1 MAAGREWWE
10 RFFSG
15 PWLRYQLAMDEP
27 ALVRPAVD
35 FLEAVNDLRPPLA
48 VLDAP
53 CGDGRL
59 GREFARRGYRVT
71 GLDASP
77 ALLAAGRRKARA
89 ERLALDWVA
98 GDMRR
103 VRWRGRFDLA
113 LCWWGSFGYFDEAGN
128 RRQLAALAGALKPGG
143 VLAMDLHSPETI
155 FPSFARQ
162 QWSERGGV
170 TLVNQ
175 TQYDALAGRVETDWT
190 FIDAAGGRRRRA
202 HSSIRL
208 YTLRELVGMAEAVGL
223 GDCRAFGDYEGA
235 PFELDARRLVFL
247 AVKGRR

>member
-1 MAAGREWWE
+1 MAQRREWWE

-35 FLEAVNDLRPPLA
+35 LLEAVLDLRPPLR

-71 GLDASP
+71 GLDATP

-89 ERLALDWVA
+89 EGLELDWVE

-103 VRWRGRFDLA
+103 VRWRERFDLA
-113 LCWWGSFGYFDEAGN
+113 LCWWGSFGYFDEEGN
-128 RRQLAALAGALKPGG
+128 RRQLRALARALKPGG

-170 TLVNQ
+170 ILTNQ
-175 TQYDALAGRVETDWT
+175 TRYDALAGRVETDWT
-190 FIDAAGGRRRRA
+190 LFPKEGGRRRRA
-202 HSSIRL
+202 RSSIRL
-208 YTLRELVGMAEAVGL
+208 YTLRELCALAEAENL

-247 AVKGRR
+247 AVKALR